1 MATSRPSRLHS
12 AIGAGVLGILAVAT
26 MSLAPPKAGRGSSR
40 PEPAV
45 AIDSVAV
52 RRMDVDTTLLAG
64 GDLVAVKQTTV
75 TCEVE
80 DLDRG
85 PTGDGDAGTLI
96 LSIAPNGATVKKGDI
111 LCVLD
116 SSESTELVRRTQ
128 IDVETAR
135 GDHRKAQLTLET
147 AKATLREYREGT
159 VPQQTKEFESRL
171 ALLDSDFERQRD
183 YVAWADRMLEK
194 GYYSRAPILSAR
206 QALQRIAH
214 DRL

>member
-1 MATSRPSRLHS
+1 MATPRPSRWHS
-12 AIGAGVLGILAVAT
+12 ACGAGVLGILAVALL
-26 MSLAPPKAGRGSSR
+26 SFAPPKAGRGASR

-45 AIDSVAV
+45 DVDRVAV
-52 RRMDVDTTLLAG
+52 RRVDLDTTLLAG

-116 SSESTELVRRTQ
+116 SSESTELVRRAQ

-135 GDHRKAQLTLET
+135 GDHRKAELTLET
-147 AKATLREYREGT
+147 ARTALREYREGT
-159 VPQQTKEFESRL
+159 IPQQTKEFESRL
-171 ALLDSDFERQRD
+171 AL
-183 YVAWADRMLEK
+183 
-194 GYYSRAPILSAR
+194 
-206 QALQRIAH
+206 
-214 DRL
+214 